1 MKVALD
7 TTFILG
13 RGAVKD
19 TYNLLAD
26 GIKKL
31 IWTLGKRIER
41 IKPEIWTREHGLGR
55 YFGSSIKGHTEI
67 DWDEGKARRSFQSL
81 SSKISAMPIPSA
93 MHIAAS

>member
-19 TYNLLAD
+19 TFNLLAD

-41 IKPEIWTREHGLGR
+41 IKPKVWAREHGLGR

-67 DWDEGKARRSFQSL
+67 DWDE
-81 SSKISAMPIPSA
+81 
-93 MHIAAS
+93 

>member
-31 IWTLGKRIER
+31 IRTLGKRIER
-41 IKPEIWTREHGLGR
+41 IKPKVWAREHGLGR

-67 DWDEGKARRSFQSL
+67 DWDEEEARRAFQSL
-81 SSKISAMPIPSA
+81 SSMISAMPIPSA
-93 MHIAAS
+93 MHIVAS